1 MALDPK
7 MLASLPDTLVDLYGV
22 VEIDILRDMA
32 RRISTYDY
40 FIPAALHQNQKLQEL
55 GMVQSEII
63 TRLSALTGQTQ
74 EELIALLSEASAE
87 AVEDDID
94 YYTRAD
100 VYEPS
105 KVDTEALYA
114 QLNSG
119 LLQTEQAFFNITRTT
134 ANTATKQFERA
145 LDRAWLQINSG
156 AFDYNTAIKNAVQD
170 LAETGLGAI
179 EYPSGRIDS
188 IEVAVRRAV
197 VTGANQTALKT
208 QEVLADELEIDLV
221 EVSAHGGARP
231 EHAKW
236 QGKVF
241 SRNGRVTIDGVTYE
255 DLRKGT
261 GYGTGA
267 GLGGWNCRHTFFPY
281 VPGASR
287 SWTDKELKALEE
299 KRITY
304 NGEKYTEYEASQ
316 IQRGIER
323 DIRKLK
329 RTVEAIEAVGGDA
342 SAERTKL
349 RKAQKRYTDFSEQ
362 TGMKKQSARTMI
374 ASKKAERE
382 AKKAYDSAGIL
393 LTNNGN
399 SNIITNTPAAAAPNL
414 VINGKRAGTAF
425 EVVEAAKGT
434 NPNYNKDRA
443 YRINCQRCV
452 QAFEYRRRGFDVE
465 ALPKKGRGDRIA
477 WGNECFVDAN
487 GNVPQF
493 EYFKTRKEVEKELN
507 AAPDGAR
514 YIIYVKW
521 KGRNAGAH
529 VFIAEKEQGKMRFV
543 DPQNGDTD
551 VTRYFSDGS
560 AGNFGFLRVDDK
572 ELTTDIAIINETMR

>member
-7 MLASLPDTLVDLYGV
+7 LLQSLPDTLVDLYGV
-22 VEIDILRDMA
+22 VEIDILSDMA

-55 GMVQSEII
+55 GMMQEEII
-63 TRLSALTGQTQ
+63 VRLSALTGQTQ
-74 EELIALLSEASAE
+74 AELIELLSEASAE
-87 AVEDDID
+87 AVEDDVE

-145 LDRAWLQINSG
+145 LDRAWLQISTG
-156 AFDYNTAIKNAVQD
+156 AFDYTTAIKRAVTD
-170 LAETGLGAI
+170 LAEAGLGAI
-179 EYPSGRIDS
+179 EYKSGRIDS

-208 QEVLADELEIDLV
+208 QEVLANELEIELV

-255 DLRKGT
+255 DLRKAT
-261 GYGTGA
+261 GYGRGD
-267 GLGGWNCRHTFFPY
+267 GLGGWNCRHTFYPY

-287 SWTDKELKALEE
+287 TWSDKELKALEE
-299 KRITY
+299 KKITY

-323 DIRKLK
+323 EIRKQK
-329 RTVEAIEAVGGDA
+329 RTVAAIEAMGEDA
-342 SAERTKL
+342 SAERAKL
-349 RKAQKRYTDFSEQ
+349 RKAQKSYTDFSEQ
-362 TGMKKQSARTMI
+362 TGMKKQSARTQI
-374 ASKKAERE
+374 ATAKAQREVNKANKTAGVKNTKTQQNNLSNSPIENRTQSGIINREEKLRIAQIPSSTVTEKINSGEYSTKQSKQNYLKHIEGSSQFELYKKTRMEQGGNPQSILSISEEE
-382 AKKAYDSAGIL
+382 AHKIIL
-393 LTNNGN
+393 E
-399 SNIITNTPAAAAPNL
+399 
-414 VINGKRAGTAF
+414 RAGTGLVRVDRKGNAKPL
-425 EVVEAAKGT
+425 ESIDCGKVVGYYFAKGKYHPT
-434 NPNYNKDRA
+434 SKVTIHYGKRSTHIVP
-443 YRINCQRCV
+443 I
-452 QAFEYRRRGFDVE
+452 
-465 ALPKKGRGDRIA
+465 RGDD
-477 WGNECFVDAN
+477 FD
-487 GNVPQF
+487 
-493 EYFKTRKEVEKELN
+493 
-507 AAPDGAR
+507 
-514 YIIYVKW
+514 
-521 KGRNAGAH
+521 
-529 VFIAEKEQGKMRFV
+529 
-543 DPQNGDTD
+543 
-551 VTRYFSDGS
+551 
-560 AGNFGFLRVDDK
+560 
-572 ELTTDIAIINETMR
+572 